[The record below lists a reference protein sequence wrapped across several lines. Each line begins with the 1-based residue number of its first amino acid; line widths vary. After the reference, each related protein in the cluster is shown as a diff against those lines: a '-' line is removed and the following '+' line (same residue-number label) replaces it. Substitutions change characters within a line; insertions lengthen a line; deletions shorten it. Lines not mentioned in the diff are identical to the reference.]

1 MNYSLA
7 NHTLV
12 FSNNTNTI
20 TIGNGSSMDNV
31 NITYAND
38 NFSYTMAAD
47 GTGTLN
53 KNYMR
58 NGTITISL
66 QQTNPYCHRLNSI
79 YNQQI
84 SSSPV
89 DVGQVTIKDSD
100 GNINGTYQE
109 CTFTKLPDYSAA
121 AESST
126 RQYTIIFKK
135 GIEE

>member
-12 FSNNTNTI
+12 FSNNANTI
-20 TIGNGSSMDNV
+20 TIGNGASTDNINV
-31 NITYAND
+31 SYENE

-53 KNYMR
+53 KNNMR

-66 QQTNPYCHRLNSI
+66 QQTSPYCHRLNSI
-79 YNQQI
+79 YNQQMA
-84 SSSPV
+84 SSPV

-100 GNINGTYQE
+100 GNINGVYQE
-109 CTFTKLPDYSAA
+109 CTFTKLPDYSAS
-121 AESST
+121 AESAT
-126 RQYTIIFKK
+126 REYTMIFKK
-135 GIEE
+135 GTEE